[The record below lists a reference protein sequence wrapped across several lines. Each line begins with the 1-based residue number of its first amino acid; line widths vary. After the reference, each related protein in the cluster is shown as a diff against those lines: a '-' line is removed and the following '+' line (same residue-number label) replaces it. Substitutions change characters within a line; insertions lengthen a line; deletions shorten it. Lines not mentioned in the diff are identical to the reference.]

1 MGNDVS
7 KLNVNTELT
16 EAIEQSVSPEY
27 KVMLQDIKKTMPA
40 MMRDSG
46 NFYKS
51 HSQYMYTMLDV
62 TQVTPIRSIKHIL
75 AEINRTKGALEEAY
89 YNMRKDQLELKKLE
103 RSREQLDDEFEIE
116 ENEIEQMHIK
126 IKIKNTQDSVQGA
139 VRKFRYFTEQYKS
152 VLSSIGKTEEEGIT
166 EEEYEREEEKYH
178 IMTAMSQALTAAR
191 SSGGHLDE
199 GNNIYIQQ
207 MGVNGATAQ
216 TMIFEYLKQEE
227 EMFKQGK
234 EPSHEMIMN
243 FLESCYEKFKGSS
256 QKYAEK
262 RGFKLFDNK
271 SIHIGFKEKE

>member
-1 MGNDVS
+1 MANDLSIINVS
-7 KLNVNTELT
+7 TELT

-62 TQVTPIRSIKHIL
+62 TQLTPIRSIKHTL
-75 AEINRTKGALEEAY
+75 AEVNRTKGALEEAY
-89 YNMRKDQLELKKLE
+89 YNMKKSQLELKKLE
-103 RSREQLDDEFEIE
+103 RTREQLDDEFEIE
-116 ENEIEQMHIK
+116 ENEIEQMHLK
-126 IKIKNTQDSVQGA
+126 ITLKNTQDSVQGA

-152 VLSSIGKTEEEGIT
+152 LLSSIGKTEEEGIT
-166 EEEYEREEEKYH
+166 EGEYEKEEEKYH

-191 SSGGHLDE
+191 ARGGNIDE

-207 MGVNGATAQ
+207 MGINGATAQ
-216 TMIFEYLKQEE
+216 TMILEYLNEE
-227 EMFKQGK
+227 EEILKQGK
-234 EPSHEMIMN
+234 EPSHEMTMN
-243 FLESCYEKFKGSS
+243 FLNSCYEKFKGSS

-271 SIHIGFKEKE
+271 SLHIGFKEKE